1 MRNWGNRSIEIANL
15 LNPAFLSAIIYQSI
29 KGYAIESR
37 KRKCPYV
44 LPFLITSLVLHKSTR
59 DSLPIRVT
67 STFSTWLTQ
76 IQGSHAKLNYS
87 ERTKELVPFVKEA
100 IMFGLTNQLLILDGT
115 GSLNINQKISLPTHS
130 NNNNI
135 TEEVVNCYKR
145 AYFCGRWIARAGKI
159 ETVMALLGV
168 KP

>member
-1 MRNWGNRSIEIANL
+1 MRSWENRSIEIANL

-29 KGYAIESR
+29 KGYTVET
-37 KRKCPYV
+37 KKTTCPYV
-44 LPFLITSLVLHKSTR
+44 LPFIVTSIVLHKKTR
-59 DSLPIRVT
+59 DSLPRQVT

-76 IQGSHAKLNYS
+76 ISGSHAKVNYS
-87 ERTKELVPFVKEA
+87 VRTKELVPFVKEA
-100 IMFGLTNQLLILDGT
+100 IMFGLTNQLLVLDGT
-115 GSLNINQKISLPTHS
+115 GSLNINQMISLPTHS
-130 NNNNI
+130 NNKI

>member
-1 MRNWGNRSIEIANL
+1 MRSWENRSTEIANL

-29 KGYAIESR
+29 KGYTVETNKIQ
-37 KRKCPYV
+37 CPYI
-44 LPFLITSLVLHKSTR
+44 LPFLVTSLVLHKRTR
-59 DSLPIRVT
+59 DSLPRQVT

-76 IQGSHAKLNYS
+76 ISGSHAKVNYS

-100 IMFGLTNQLLILDGT
+100 IMFGLTKQLLILDGN
-115 GSLNINQKISLPTHS
+115 GSFNINQDVSFPTHIDNS
-130 NNNNI
+130 I
-135 TEEVVNCYKR
+135 TNEVANCYKK

>member
-1 MRNWGNRSIEIANL
+1 MRSWEDRSIEIANL

-37 KRKCPYV
+37 KTKCPYV
-44 LPFLITSLVLHKSTR
+44 LPFLVISLVLHKRTR
-59 DSLPIRVT
+59 DSLPRQVT

-76 IQGSHAKLNYS
+76 IRGSHAKLNYS

-130 NNNNI
+130 NKNI
-135 TEEVVNCYKR
+135 TEEVINCYKR
-145 AYFCGRWIARAGKI
+145 AYFCGRWIAKAGKI